1 MMTNQTIEQLLSL
14 RLPAMAGEYRRQREM
29 PAIDSLDFD
38 TRLGMITDAE
48 WIARNNQRSNKLI
61 KEATLCASNAS
72 FGDLDYQPSRKLNKA
87 QVARLSDFAWSREA
101 MNIIITGATG
111 TGKSYLACAF
121 GTEACRMGIRVK
133 YHRTSLLLNELCAAY
148 GDNRLNDILRR
159 LNKADIL
166 ILDDWGLSSI
176 NTLQARALHEVFE
189 NRIGAKSCIIAA
201 QPPVSKWFELFEDAT
216 IADAIMDRLV
226 YSSYRFELHGPSM
239 RRRYGLHAEE
249 FIEESDEIGTAL
261 M

>member
-1 MMTNQTIEQLLSL
+1 MMTNQTVEQLLAL
-14 RLPAMAGEYRRQREM
+14 RLPTMAGEYRRQREM
-29 PAIDSLDFD
+29 PAMDSLDFD

-48 WIARNNQRSNKLI
+48 WVARINQRTQKLK
-61 KEATLCASNAS
+61 KEAGLCDSNALL
-72 FGDLDYQPSRKLNKA
+72 GDLDYQPARKLNRA
-87 QVARLSDFAWSREA
+87 QVARLSDFAWAKEA
-101 MNIIITGATG
+101 KNIIITGATG

-121 GTEACRMGIRVK
+121 GAEACRLGIRVK
-133 YHRTSLLLNELCAAY
+133 YYRATLLLTELCAAY
-148 GDNRLNDILRR
+148 SDNRLNDILRR

-176 NTLQARALHEVFE
+176 NTLQARALLEVFE
-189 NRIGAKSCIIAA
+189 SRIGAKSCVIAA

-216 IADAIMDRLV
+216 IADAVMDRLV

-239 RRRYGLHAEE
+239 RRRYGLYAEE
-249 FIEESDEIGTAL
+249 ISEESDGISTTL

>member
-72 FGDLDYQPSRKLNKA
+72 FGDLDYQPARKLNKA

-249 FIEESDEIGTAL
+249 VIEESDGIGTAL